1 MANLSGNSR
10 VTDQIMEYYTK
21 YGQNRDLEKFL
32 RLRANTTRSSSDG
45 SIPTSTAL
53 HGEGDQGSGG
63 KVGKSLEN
71 LSTLGKRKQDDERE
85 RRSAELLNASGG
97 SDRSKSG
104 QRKDDVTKEGEKTQ
118 EQVENVVVKE
128 TKSEKKSGRNF
139 NFNLESV
146 IEIKLPQQVATMQQ
160 PIVVSTPPG
169 MLAPAPIIHEISTA
183 GTQTM
188 PEGRSVEQQTEEP
201 IRPVLKP
208 SGVKSGGNLNVE
220 DVMDTTRDISPV
232 SSVASNKQRL
242 EWDSLGDIGYS
253 SSDKF
258 YFCGAGDLN
267 ETEKQ
272 CLQKYF
278 AKKGL
283 NFDEKVVVV
292 KNVQTP
298 RKKGDRTE
306 QESVEHIKKNA
317 KHKWQDVYQKYKEK
331 YPNPSEITL
340 SMMNPEAQST
350 PKVTSLQNVPQK
362 AIKSTQTSLV
372 KILTKAVQSEQRQ
385 VDTSDKQIGTETLSS
400 ATNKTTSVREASSV
414 CEQIE
419 VAESFE
425 FFSSP
430 PSKLAEGEES
440 SSNGTQLIPSSTT
453 GNSSK
458 SSSGRSSSKQ
468 QQLSSSS
475 RGSGN
480 TSSNSTEYNFDDELR
495 LGVTLY
501 HTICESRS
509 LPERV
514 KQSLVDKIFRKMMKN
529 DPKGRTKEQL
539 LQECLRAR
547 QQPVGLVGEEDG
559 RSSPGKQTTLS
570 GVETIG
576 ESGKSSSVGRSS
588 RGADEVIVEIIDE
601 GNSEEKAASSL
612 EDPIVKNLQEL
623 SIKSNDAHNPV
634 RRPSHREQSA
644 TSSQRTL
651 SSNTNSSNHTA
662 RQLPEPASLSTGPS
676 SGDDR
681 IRKAM
686 NEYLKPMTNSEIDYA
701 NQQELK
707 RSREQV
713 KERTSEPST
722 GDKIFELFRKEKRS
736 QLLKIDKK
744 IEHLKT
750 MKLLLLEEQKA
761 VNEIGA
767 DTRTTYPLEF
777 KTRPLPKQPSDEK
790 ENLYENTERRAKSAS
805 SAPVY
810 TSVHED
816 PASAQSNNKSTEFTS
831 GSRSESGWN
840 SHYHMKKMIQNRSKL
855 ETPSSA
861 DESIATFIKSR
872 KDKFIENYE
881 RHRRQMFEDQH
892 HIYTKPYSGRQ
903 SKQDHYSRLD
913 EKYSVRNIGKRKTHL
928 PRSEVFIS
936 SDSMSIPAANTL
948 TNTTTHQYDIKSSRS
963 SSESLTLHARPAATQ
978 TTGSIMKT
986 KPIFESKPKLTASV
1000 QTAGCNCPCNCPCRH
1015 RLPSEPSPAT
1025 TTAAVAVSSLHH
1037 TEIVDDT
1044 QPKQDKQ
1051 QQTKP
1056 SSIAYVITFQG
1067 DGKDTKGRKPPSEK
1081 DQVYHRSTSST
1092 DTSSS
1097 ANRSNGGASE
1107 ETDLLPL
1114 KDQFQRNRPGTLLR
1128 LKERQKCVNELNKL
1142 RAERNKQRKKLLLLT
1157 SDDSLKK
1164 CDAKERL
1171 PPPPLA
1177 QRRIFSSKAIRE
1189 NTRRQVR
1196 NLPEVLRKKEMEK
1209 INNLKRKNLILRDKF
1224 NRNLQRKVLHGQV
1237 DLSNSVR
1244 VIRE

>member
-1 MANLSGNSR
+1 MANFSGNSR
-10 VTDQIMEYYTK
+10 VTDQIMDYYLK
-21 YGQNRDLEKFL
+21 FGQNRDLEKFL
-32 RLRANTTRSSSDG
+32 RLRASTTRSSSDG
-45 SIPTSTAL
+45 SIPTTTGL
-53 HGEGDQGSGG
+53 HGAEAEQRSGG
-63 KVGKSLEN
+63 KIGRSLEN
-71 LSTLGKRKQDDERE
+71 LSTLSKQKQDEERGA
-85 RRSAELLNASGG
+85 RSAELLNASGG

-104 QRKDDVTKEGEKTQ
+104 QQQKDDATKEGNSKSDPV
-118 EQVENVVVKE
+118 VENVVVKE

-146 IEIKLPQQVATMQQ
+146 IEIKLPQMTTVSQ
-160 PIVVSTPPG
+160 PIVVSPPRG
-169 MLAPAPIIHEISTA
+169 ILAAAPIIHEISTA

-201 IRPVLKP
+201 IRPIVKP
-208 SGVKSGGNLNVE
+208 VQKKSGNLNVE
-220 DVMDTTRDISPV
+220 ETIDSTRDVSPV
-232 SSVASNKQRL
+232 SSVASKGQRL
-242 EWDSLGDIGYS
+242 EWDSLGDIGYN

-267 ETEKQ
+267 ETEKR

-298 RKKGDRTE
+298 RKDGKKVE
-306 QESVEHIKKNA
+306 QQQSDEQNKKMA
-317 KHKWQDVYQKYKEK
+317 KQKWQDVYQKYKEK
-331 YPNPSEITL
+331 YPNPSDITL

-350 PKVTSLQNVPQK
+350 PKVASFQNVPSK
-362 AIKSTQTSLV
+362 IIKSTQTSLV
-372 KILTKAVQSEQRQ
+372 KILTKGVQADQQQPQ
-385 VDTSDKQIGTETLSS
+385 VDTTDKQVGTETLSS
-400 ATNKTTSVREASSV
+400 TTNNTISVLGAASV
-414 CEQIE
+414 CEQVE

-425 FFSSP
+425 FFSTP
-430 PSKLAEGEES
+430 PSEHAEG
-440 SSNGTQLIPSSTT
+440 
-453 GNSSK
+453 NSLK
-458 SSSGRSSSKQ
+458 SSSDNSSSSRQ
-468 QQLSSSS
+468 QQLSSSPG
-475 RGSGN
+475 GS
-480 TSSNSTEYNFDDELR
+480 SSEQPREYNFEDELR

-509 LPERV
+509 LPARV

-539 LQECLRAR
+539 LQDCLHAKR
-547 QQPVGLVGEEDG
+547 QQNQQP
-559 RSSPGKQTTLS
+559 SSPLGEDVGTSTLERQAALS
-570 GVETIG
+570 GVEKMG
-576 ESGKSSSVGRSS
+576 ESDKSSSVGRSS
-588 RGADEVIVEIIDE
+588 RGADEVIVEIVDE
-601 GNSEEKAASSL
+601 RNSEGKAASSPD
-612 EDPIVKNLQEL
+612 DPIVKHLHEL
-623 SIKSNDAHNPV
+623 SLKSNDARNPAP
-634 RRPSHREQSA
+634 RSTQHGKQSVA
-644 TSSQRTL
+644 SSRCTI

-662 RQLPEPASLSTGPS
+662 RRCPNSMSHSTGPS
-676 SGDDR
+676 SGDER

-686 NEYLKPMTNSEIDYA
+686 NEYLQPMTNSEIDYA
-701 NQQELK
+701 NQKELK
-707 RSREQV
+707 RSQEQA
-713 KERTSEPST
+713 KERKNLVSAPST
-722 GDKIFELFRKEKRS
+722 GDKIFELFRKEKQS

-750 MKLLLLEEQKA
+750 IKLLLLEEQKT
-761 VNEIGA
+761 VNDIGS
-767 DTRTTYPLEF
+767 DRRTTYPLEL
-777 KTRPLPKQPSDEK
+777 KTRPLPKKPSDEK
-790 ENLYENTERRAKSAS
+790 ENLYENTEHRAKSAS

-816 PASAQSNNKSTEFTS
+816 PISEHSNNQGTEFTS

-840 SHYHMKKMIQNRSKL
+840 SHYHMKKLIQNRSKL
-855 ETPSSA
+855 ETPTS

-903 SKQDHYSRLD
+903 SKQEHGYSRLD
-913 EKYSVRNIGKRKTHL
+913 EKYSVRNIAKQKTHL

-963 SSESLTLHARPAATQ
+963 SSESLTLHARPVATQ

-986 KPIFESKPKLTASV
+986 KPIFESIPKDEPASV
-1000 QTAGCNCPCNCPCRH
+1000 QATGCNCPCNCPCRH
-1015 RLPSEPSPAT
+1015 RHPSKPPSMGNP
-1025 TTAAVAVSSLHH
+1025 VVSAPSLQH
-1037 TEIVDDT
+1037 TEMIDDT
-1044 QPKQDKQ
+1044 QPRLDKQ

-1067 DGKDTKGRKPPSEK
+1067 DKGGKGSKGRKQVSEK
-1081 DQVYHRSTSST
+1081 DQVYNRSSNTSS
-1092 DTSSS
+1092 DTSSRTNQS
-1097 ANRSNGGASE
+1097 DAS
-1107 ETDLLPL
+1107 DLLPPKEQL
-1114 KDQFQRNRPGTLLR
+1114 QRNRPGTLLR

-1142 RAERNKQRKKLLLLT
+1142 RSERNKQRKKLLLLT

-1164 CDAKERL
+1164 SDAKDRL

-1196 NLPEVLRKKEMEK
+1196 NLPEVLRKKEIEK
-1209 INNLKRKNLILRDKF
+1209 SNNLKRKNLILRDNF
-1224 NRNLQRKVLHGQV
+1224 NRKLQQKVLHGQV

-1244 VIRE
+1244 VMQ